1 MNVLHYDKLV
11 RDHAPELLEKA
22 GKKCVVETMDDETYY
37 EKLIEKLGD
46 ENENFVR
53 EFSEKDDENA
63 LRSLADME
71 EIIHALVDVIGLP
84 YESFERILDAKRTGQ
99 GTFSKKLL
107 LKEVIE
113 EDKSE
118 EE

>member
-11 RDHAPELLEKA
+11 RDYAPELLEKA
-22 GKKCVVETMDDETYY
+22 GKECIVETMDDETFY
-37 EKLIEKLGD
+37 EKLIEKLED
-46 ENENFVR
+46 EKENFVR
-53 EFSEKDDENA
+53 EFNNKDDEKA

-84 YESFERILDAKRTGQ
+84 YESFERILEAKRTGQ

-107 LKEVIE
+107 LKDVIE
-113 EDKSE
+113 KEKSE
-118 EE
+118 E